1 MVNLEIYRIFKVVAE
16 EENLT
21 KASEILYISQPAV
34 TKHIKNL
41 ENELHVQLFKRS
53 KYGMILNENGKKL
66 YSQIKDAIDVILK
79 AEDIFNMHSN
89 INLGVHVNMPSKI
102 YNSAIL
108 KFYDDHQN
116 SIINIHQL
124 TAENMFSMLEKQK
137 IDIVFSKKYSDEIYN
152 SKEIKF
158 IKIGELH
165 DVFIVN
171 ANSQYLNKKLS
182 KKDLRNTTIY
192 TLKKFSS
199 AYQNL
204 IKELVKQKM
213 KPQYLTKIDDIFE
226 VVSKNVRTNYKM
238 QDLLSHLDLIQKVDI
253 TCIGS
258 YQLPGES
265 KYFRAD
271 GQADTLWWYLYDEEE
286 TRNLINSVFLPKTE
300 QEWEA
305 YKTEHGEEI
314 ASGDA
319 GFGTISEMHRNS
331 KSNQSST
338 KAEGVEDM
346 SGTSQSSSKSSSSA
360 TVIDEG

>member
-1 MVNLEIYRIFKVVAE
+1 MVNLELYRIFKVVAE

-21 KASEILYISQPAV
+21 KASEILHISQPAV

-137 IDIVFSKKYSDEIYN
+137 IDLAFSKKYSDEIYN

-204 IKELVKQKM
+204 IKELEYTKDDKINIENIDYTGIMELLKFRDIIAVITKEYIEEKLENNELCLLDVGFSLAPA
-213 KPQYLTKIDDIFE
+213 KYGVYYNTNNKYKELNYFIENLKTYTKI
-226 VVSKNVRTNYKM
+226 
-238 QDLLSHLDLIQKVDI
+238 
-253 TCIGS
+253 
-258 YQLPGES
+258 
-265 KYFRAD
+265 
-271 GQADTLWWYLYDEEE
+271 
-286 TRNLINSVFLPKTE
+286 
-300 QEWEA
+300 
-305 YKTEHGEEI
+305 
-314 ASGDA
+314 
-319 GFGTISEMHRNS
+319 
-331 KSNQSST
+331 
-338 KAEGVEDM
+338 
-346 SGTSQSSSKSSSSA
+346 
-360 TVIDEG
+360 